1 MVEHVRLLA
10 IDISLLSFLWT
21 KTISIANFLVNR
33 SSTKANLGVIVK
45 EKYTCKKLHVH
56 HLKIFGCVPYL
67 HIPKEQIKKL
77 ENKTR
82 CLFLGYDE
90 HSKVYSLYDSV
101 KKKIVLS
108 RDVTFD
114 KSKIEISSPPIQE
127 DILPILNH
135 NLNYDD
141 DFSHDPL
148 TKSNPETKNP

>member
-1 MVEHVRLLA
+1 
-10 IDISLLSFLWT
+10 LWT

-33 SSTKANLGVIVK
+33 SPTKVNLGVIAK
-45 EKYTCKKLHVH
+45 EKYTGKKLHVDH
-56 HLKIFGCVPYL
+56 FKIFGCVPYL

-90 HSKVYSLYDSV
+90 HSKVYRLYDLV

-114 KSKIEISSPPIQE
+114 KSKIEYHHLLSKRISFQ
-127 DILPILNH
+127 
-135 NLNYDD
+135 
-141 DFSHDPL
+141 F
-148 TKSNPETKNP
+148 